1 MEIIFSKAF
10 RKSLAKL
17 SERDFSAVESAITG
31 YRIDRRDPSLR
42 DHALKGKMKGLRAFS
57 AGFDLRIIY
66 KEEDG
71 FIVVT
76 LLDVGTHNQ
85 VY

>member
-17 SERDFSAVESAITG
+17 SERDFSAVESAVAG

-66 KEEDG
+66 REEDG